1 MMRVSCLLVKDFL
14 SIKNYINE
22 LRPEKDKKGIMA
34 KKSAMARRNRSAVA
48 ARTASLLMTSVHV

>member
-1 MMRVSCLLVKDFL
+1 MGQRV

-34 KKSAMARRNRSAVA
+34 KKSAMARRSRSGVA